1 MRKRGFRGLGI
12 RSGSMTD
19 DFDLV
24 AASLRADAADS
35 RGLAEALAVRLEAAL
50 PGQTRVERRSRKFL
64 SREKVVRAIEVDA
77 GENRYA
83 LQVDDHGGLDAR
95 RSAAVRGIVLRNDP
109 LPLDEWLDSLARDL
123 AEEARTSEQGRQAL
137 ERLLL

>member
-1 MRKRGFRGLGI
+1 VAE
-12 RSGSMTD
+12 

-35 RGLAEALAVRLEAAL
+35 RGLAEALAVRLETAL
-50 PGQTRVERRSRKFL
+50 PGQTRVQRRSRKLL

-83 LQVDDHGGLDAR
+83 LTLGDNGTLQTT
-95 RSAAVRGIVLRNDP
+95 RSAAVRGIVLKNDP
-109 LPLDEWLDSLARDL
+109 LPLEEWIDSLARDI
-123 AEEARTSEQGRQAL
+123 AEQARASEQGRQAL
-137 ERLLL
+137 ERLLI

>member
-1 MRKRGFRGLGI
+1 
-12 RSGSMTD
+12 MTD

-35 RGLAEALAVRLEAAL
+35 RGLAEALAMRLEGAL
-50 PGQTRVERRSRKFL
+50 PSQTRVQRRSRKFL

-83 LQVDDHGGLDAR
+83 LHVDHRGGLEATR
-95 RSAAVRGIVLRNDP
+95 ATAVRGIVLKNDP
-109 LPLDEWLDSLARDL
+109 LPLDEWIDSLARDI
-123 AEEARTSEQGRQAL
+123 ADQARTSAQGRQAL
-137 ERLLL
+137 ERLLM

>member
-1 MRKRGFRGLGI
+1 MP
-12 RSGSMTD
+12 D

-35 RGLAEALAVRLEAAL
+35 RGLAEALAVRLETAL
-50 PGQTRVERRSRKFL
+50 PRQTRVERRSRRLL
-64 SREKVVRAIEVDA
+64 SREKTVRSIEVEA

-83 LQVDDHGGLDAR
+83 LRVDERGGLETM

-109 LPLDEWLDSLARDL
+109 LPLDAWIDSLARDI
-123 AEEARTSEQGRQAL
+123 AEQARVSEHGREAL
-137 ERLLL
+137 ERLLT

>member
-1 MRKRGFRGLGI
+1 V
-12 RSGSMTD
+12 TD

-50 PGQTRVERRSRKFL
+50 PGQARVQRRSRKFL

-83 LQVDDHGGLDAR
+83 LTVGDNGVLETT
-95 RSAAVRGIVLRNDP
+95 RSAAVRGIVLKNDP
-109 LPLDEWLDSLARDL
+109 LPLDQWIDALARDI
-123 AEEARTSEQGRQAL
+123 AEQARASEQGRQAL
-137 ERLLL
+137 QRMLM